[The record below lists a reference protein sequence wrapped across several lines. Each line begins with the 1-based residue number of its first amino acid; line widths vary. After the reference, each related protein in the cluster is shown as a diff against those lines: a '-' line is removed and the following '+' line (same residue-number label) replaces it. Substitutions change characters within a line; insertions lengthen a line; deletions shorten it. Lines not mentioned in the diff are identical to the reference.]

1 MAEYCKKCQCLV
13 NQINSDYCLFCDN
26 DVLETQNNALKAEN
40 AADIVKKDYS
50 KPKARFNENIIID
63 CIRCE
68 QEFTILNSEWL
79 TLNKFYKCQK
89 CKK

>member
-1 MAEYCKKCQCLV
+1 MKNKIKSKKSEV
-13 NQINSDYCLFCDN
+13 I
-26 DVLETQNNALKAEN
+26 
-40 AADIVKKDYS
+40 IIKKDYS

-68 QEFTILNSEWL
+68 QEFTISNLEWL

-89 CKK
+89 CKKIKRGS